1 MLAKDGD
8 EYVRTHVAYNTN
20 IPPEILAMLAKD
32 GDEDVRYFAAQ
43 NPNRPT

>member
-8 EYVRTHVAYNTN
+8 EYVRQCVAKNPN

-32 GDEDVRYFAAQ
+32 GDKDR
-43 NPNRPT
+43 